1 MTYEREIDYGLSLSA
16 ASLFLELFNPSA
28 FESCTNKPLGCEIKN
43 QCPKTAFYY
52 PKNYY
57 QEKIIFF
64 HGGHCGSDWMG
75 NNMCTNSV
83 YKCAAI
89 YSEWSGCGYFP
100 FASLETMN
108 CARYFE
114 SEGCLDDGQHLQ
126 YTAYKINSY
135 DGENGLTTVSP
146 NFTPPTMPYPSE
158 ECVRGKRVAFDATK
172 YYLQGALTLLAV
184 IIVIRLLMVFVTV
197 TKTERMGIIGS
208 IKKKGRYIVH
218 SKKL

>member
-1 MTYEREIDYGLSLSA
+1 
-16 ASLFLELFNPSA
+16 
-28 FESCTNKPLGCEIKN
+28 
-43 QCPKTAFYY
+43 
-52 PKNYY
+52 
-57 QEKIIFF
+57 
-64 HGGHCGSDWMG
+64 
-75 NNMCTNSV
+75 
-83 YKCAAI
+83 
-89 YSEWSGCGYFP
+89 
-100 FASLETMN
+100 MN

-126 YTAYKINSY
+126 YTVYKVNSY

-208 IKKKGRYIVH
+208 IKKREIH
-218 SKKL
+218 SPQQEIIDVKENGETHLSRVSRTFNN